1 MSEKSIHVTSDPK
14 IFNNSYLKKN
24 CSCQRLYTY
33 ICVYIYVC
41 MYSQHIVL
49 TTYMYKICHMYMPLI
64 NIISAVIFF
73 ILGYMNSLVRVTEI
87 KIDVFSKAQSKLE

>member
-1 MSEKSIHVTSDPK
+1 MSEKSIHVTSNPK

-33 ICVYIYVC
+33 IRVYIYVC
-41 MYSQHIVL
+41 MYSQHICI
-49 TTYMYKICHMYMPLI
+49 KICHMYMPLI